1 MRRLH
6 FLPVLFLVTAT
17 SLPAYSPLVLDFD
30 PSKHEFMIEKAF
42 RTTDGNY
49 WFIERTLNDS
59 KKIFVQ
65 LPDKVKQISTSATY
79 DAISFGSNG
88 TAVLVDNSKNDK
100 VIKWSSPTT
109 GTTALT
115 SVSIT
120 KKADIL
126 ATDCS
131 IGGDGTI
138 ACTLSGTFDNS
149 VKIIPADL
157 AKTAKVKDLKDN
169 KTRDIKDEDFGRADL
184 TLCKFDANASAV
196 RVTDAGTTIWWQN
209 NVFGK
214 KLFLLK
220 AKDTKPYRIDTTV
233 EDVRFL
239 ADDTVIWYDHGFRGG
254 EINVLKAGLL
264 EEKTVETDP
273 SDDPPEY
280 RELDSRRILTFDGSF
295 DDLHVT
301 PNGTMLW
308 WGDGKI

>member
-157 AKTAKVKDLKDN
+157 AKTAKVKDQ
-169 KTRDIKDEDFGRADL
+169 IGRA
-184 TLCKFDANASAV
+184 
-196 RVTDAGTTIWWQN
+196 
-209 NVFGK
+209 
-214 KLFLLK
+214 
-220 AKDTKPYRIDTTV
+220 
-233 EDVRFL
+233 
-239 ADDTVIWYDHGFRGG
+239 
-254 EINVLKAGLL
+254 
-264 EEKTVETDP
+264 
-273 SDDPPEY
+273 
-280 RELDSRRILTFDGSF
+280 
-295 DDLHVT
+295 HV
-301 PNGTMLW
+301 
-308 WGDGKI
+308 